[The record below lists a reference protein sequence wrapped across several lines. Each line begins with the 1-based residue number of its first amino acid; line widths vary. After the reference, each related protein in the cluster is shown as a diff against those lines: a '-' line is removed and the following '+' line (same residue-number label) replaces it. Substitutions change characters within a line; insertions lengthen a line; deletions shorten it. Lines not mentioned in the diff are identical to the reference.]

1 MREIKFRGIALWS
14 CKWVYGY
21 VVFDGFGAYIVPI
34 DKPFRKEPEIPQPMN
49 WIEVDIE
56 TVGEFTGLKDKNGK
70 EIYEGDVV
78 ESYFTAPWDE
88 DIPIKIK
95 GVITF
100 GEPFDGCFCFY
111 DNKADNTCC
120 LYEIAD
126 EQGCGKIIG
135 NIYENPELL

>member
-56 TVGEFTGLKDKNGK
+56 TVGEFTGLSDKSGK
-70 EIYEGDVV
+70 EIYEGDIVKTV
-78 ESYFTAPWDE
+78 DGLMIVYFD
-88 DIPIKIK
+88 
-95 GVITF
+95 
-100 GEPFDGCFCFY
+100 DGCFWVES
-111 DNKADNTCC
+111 DAHGAP
-120 LYEIAD
+120 LYVYSD
-126 EQGCGKIIG
+126 EDDHFSEVVG
-135 NIYENPELL
+135 NIHEKPELL